1 MEFIRLKELAKC
13 GLSSVLVLAIVV
25 TGSMVSLAASSR
37 PIGELIVSGGS
48 ENASVTV
55 NGESAKS
62 GRTLFTNSTISTPDG
77 MQAILS
83 LGKTGKLQL
92 APNTTF
98 SLGSDPGTIAG
109 SLVSGRITVLNSL
122 GGITVN
128 NLSSEPVTLGA
139 GESAEANA
147 SSAVRQT
154 GGSGGLKPWHWALI
168 VGAAAAVIIIVLAS
182 RGNDD
187 DSRPISPIR

>member
-1 MEFIRLKELAKC
+1 MKSMRLKQWANC
-13 GLSSVLVLAIVV
+13 GLSSVLVLAIIV
-25 TGSMVSLAASSR
+25 TYSMVSLAASSK
-37 PIGELIVSGGS
+37 PVGELIVSGGP
-48 ENASVTV
+48 ENASVNV

-98 SLGSDPGTIAG
+98 SLASDTGTVTG

-128 NLSSEPVTLGA
+128 NLSGETVVLGS
-139 GESAEANA
+139 GESIEANA

-154 GGSGGLKPWHWALI
+154 GGAGGLKPWHWAVI
-168 VGAAAAVIIIVLAS
+168 VGAAAAVLIIVLAS
-182 RGNDD
+182 RGDD
-187 DSRPISPIR
+187 DSTPVSPIR